1 MSLKGLINKIIYP
14 HHYNNEAYVRYLR
27 RGGAKIGDGT
37 FFYGPKEHPVDET
50 SLQYLEIGKNCR
62 ITSGVMILAHDYSYA
77 VLRPIY
83 HCMLCKCGVTKIGDN
98 VFIGMHSIVTMGVTI
113 GDNVIIGAGSIVTK
127 NIPSNV
133 VVAGNPARIICT
145 LEEYYK
151 KNMDRFSEY
160 AKTMYNRQKEILGR
174 DLNESEMGWYIAL
187 WDSDIRKEV
196 ISNLRVDGD
205 DSNEVY
211 NDVINYPSIYSS
223 FDEFKAKIIQEE
235 DEK

>member
-1 MSLKGLINKIIYP
+1 MSLKELINRIIYP
-14 HHYNNEAYVRYLR
+14 HYYSNEAYIKYLR
-27 RGGAKIGDGT
+27 SGGARIGDGT

-50 SLQYLEIGKNCR
+50 SLQYVEIGKNCS
-62 ITSGVMILAHDYSYA
+62 ITSGVTILAHDYSYA
-77 VLRPIY
+77 VLRPVY
-83 HCMLCKCGVTKIGDN
+83 HCMFCKSGITKIGDN

-113 GDNVIIGAGSIVTK
+113 GDNVIIGAGSVVTK
-127 NIPSNV
+127 DIPSNV
-133 VVAGNPARIICT
+133 VVAGNPAKIICT
-145 LEEYYK
+145 LDEYYEKNK
-151 KNMDRFSEY
+151 KKFPKY
-160 AKTMYNRQKEILGR
+160 AATVYNRQKEILGR

-187 WDSDIRKEV
+187 WDSDLRKEV

>member
-1 MSLKGLINKIIYP
+1 MILKRLINRIIYP
-14 HHYNNEAYVRYLR
+14 HHYNNEAYVKFLR
-27 RGGAKIGDGT
+27 RGGARIGDGT

-50 SLQYLEIGKNCR
+50 SLQYLEIGNNCR

-83 HCMLCKCGVTKIGDN
+83 HCMLCKSGITKIGNN

-113 GDNVIIGAGSIVTK
+113 GDNVIIGAGSVVTK
-127 NIPSNV
+127 DIPSNV
-133 VVAGNPARIICT
+133 VAAGNPAKIICT
-145 LEEYYK
+145 LDEYYEKNK
-151 KNMDRFSEY
+151 KKFPKY
-160 AKTMYNRQKEILGR
+160 AATVYNRQKEILGR
-174 DLNESEMGWYIAL
+174 DLNESEMEWYIAL

-196 ISNLRVDGD
+196 VSKLRADGD
-205 DSNEVY
+205 NSNEVY

>member
-14 HHYNNEAYVRYLR
+14 HYYNNEAYVRYLR

-98 VFIGMHSIVTMGVTI
+98 V
-113 GDNVIIGAGSIVTK
+113 IIGAGSVVTK
-127 NIPSNV
+127 NVPSNV

-174 DLNESEMGWYIAL
+174 DLDESEMGWYIAL
-187 WDSDIRKEV
+187 WDLNMRKEV
-196 ISNLRVDGD
+196 ISKLRVDGD
-205 DSNEVY
+205 DSDEVY

-223 FDEFKAKIIQEE
+223 FDEFKAKIIQE
-235 DEK
+235 DHKK